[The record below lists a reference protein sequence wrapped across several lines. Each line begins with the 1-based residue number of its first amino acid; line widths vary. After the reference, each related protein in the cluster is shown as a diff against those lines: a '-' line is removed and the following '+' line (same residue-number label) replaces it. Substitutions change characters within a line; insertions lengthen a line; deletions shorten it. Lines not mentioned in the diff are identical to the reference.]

1 MTERPHVSAT
11 DATDM
16 GRTAHRKLVSYGT
29 GARRCNCGACNWL
42 IDSYDAYCRRCGARF
57 TGTDCR
63 RAEYG
68 VVDER

>member
-1 MTERPHVSAT
+1 MTERPRVSAT

-16 GRTAHRKLVSYGT
+16 GRTARRRLVSYGT

-42 IDSYDAYCRRCGARF
+42 IDPYDAYCRRCGARF